1 MNRLILFIPAILMLL
16 SSCFKEDERIE
27 PMDRGEKSTVTIEM
41 TQQYKNQVYF
51 SLEEGRAIATVDK
64 QNHDLVFDSRPG
76 RAGIFMNTANFMTA
90 AATGKN
96 NFQEVTSAAGYTFKF
111 DASSGHPDSLAI
123 DRWFY
128 LSGSDTLYPRQVY
141 LINRG
146 FDVLGNQLGFRK
158 VIFDSIKGDTY
169 FFRYARLNESTGTAA
184 QISKRQGRNFV
195 AFSLG
200 ENPAPVE
207 AQPDSR
213 LFDLIF
219 TQYTTLLYTTS
230 GQPYPYLV
238 TGVLLN
244 PENTWCAVDS
254 TLQFDAITREHAL
267 AMNYNNRPD
276 IIGYDWK
283 RVVGDVSSGIVMY
296 EVRSERN
303 FFIKTKTG
311 YYFKMRF
318 IGFYNNSGEKGYPT
332 IEFQR
337 L

>member
-1 MNRLILFIPAILMLL
+1 MNRFIYILPLLLVTL

-27 PMDRGEKSTVTIEM
+27 PMERGEKTTVTIEM
-41 TQQYKNQVYF
+41 TQQYKYQVYF
-51 SLEEGRAIATVDK
+51 SLEEGKAIATIDK
-64 QNHDLVFDSRPG
+64 QSHDLLFDSRPG
-76 RAGIFMNTANFMTA
+76 RSGIYMNTANFMMA

-96 NFQEVTSAAGYTFKF
+96 NFQDVTSASGYNFQF
-111 DASSGHPDSLAI
+111 DASSGHPDTLAI
-123 DRWFY
+123 PGWFTVN
-128 LSGSDTLYPRQVY
+128 GSDTAYSRQVF

-146 FDVLGNQLGFRK
+146 FDELGNQLGFRK
-158 VIFDSIKGDTY
+158 IIFDSLKGNTY
-169 FFRYARLNESTGTAA
+169 YFRHARLNENTGTQA
-184 QISKRQGRNFV
+184 QISKRPGRNFV
-195 AFSLG
+195 NFSLG
-200 ENPAPVE
+200 QQPGLVE

-219 TQYTTLLYTTS
+219 TQYTTLLYTNT

-254 TLQFDAITREHAL
+254 TMQFDAITREHAL
-267 AMNYNNRPD
+267 EMEYTNKPD
-276 IIGYDWK
+276 IVGYDWK
-283 RVVGDVSSGIVMY
+283 RVVGDVSTGIVFY

-303 FFIKTKTG
+303 HLIKTKTG

-318 IGFYNNSGEKGYPT
+318 IGFYNNNGEKGYPT